1 MSRTLA
7 DRIGITALWISLAL
21 SAAPLLAQDGA
32 GRPDNPF
39 LKWLWVVL
47 GLVLIWLM
55 FYKGLYPF
63 LLRHFSHDASKA
75 IFWPLFLLY
84 AMTWLHLTAYIFFVY
99 GFYFFWMRVAALF
112 LATLFAIWFLIS
124 LLRRA

>member
-1 MSRTLA
+1 MSTTLSH
-7 DRIGITALWISLAL
+7 RLGFTALWISLL
-21 SAAPLLAQDGA
+21 SAAPILAQGEA
-32 GRPDNPF
+32 TGRPDNPF

-47 GLVLIWLM
+47 GLVVIWLM

-84 AMTWLHLTAYIFFVY
+84 AMTWLHLTAYVFFVY
-99 GFYFFWMRVAALF
+99 GFYYFWLRVAALF